1 MLLQFLIVNERVR
14 DEDADDDDPDPGV
27 SETWKFTKDHW
38 NLDKPSLIICIV
50 YDLENSFMNRRLL
63 KSILADLVKAAAEVE
78 GKQFG
83 RAPSTISSTTVII
96 IIIIIRCLADSLYA
110 KHILYG

>member
-1 MLLQFLIVNERVR
+1 MQCNLSQFMSRVVVLLQFLIVNERVR
-14 DEDADDDDPDPGV
+14 DEDAEDDDPDPGV
-27 SETWKFTKDHW
+27 SETWTFAKDHW

-78 GKQFG
+78 GNQSRSVACRFINM
-83 RAPSTISSTTVII
+83 SI
-96 IIIIIRCLADSLYA
+96 
-110 KHILYG
+110 